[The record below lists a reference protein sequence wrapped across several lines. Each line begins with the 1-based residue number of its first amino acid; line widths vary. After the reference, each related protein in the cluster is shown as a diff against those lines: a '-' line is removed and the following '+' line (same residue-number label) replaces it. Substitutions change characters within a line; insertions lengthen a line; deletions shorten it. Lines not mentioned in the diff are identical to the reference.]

1 MDMQTAA
8 EKAVAKKKNAYIRL
22 LNGLKVFATAMTI
35 FTIQVSFALFLYLPY
50 FEAVQQKVF

>member
-22 LNGLKVFATAMTI
+22 LNGLKVLEPIPVDAD
-35 FTIQVSFALFLYLPY
+35 
-50 FEAVQQKVF
+50 